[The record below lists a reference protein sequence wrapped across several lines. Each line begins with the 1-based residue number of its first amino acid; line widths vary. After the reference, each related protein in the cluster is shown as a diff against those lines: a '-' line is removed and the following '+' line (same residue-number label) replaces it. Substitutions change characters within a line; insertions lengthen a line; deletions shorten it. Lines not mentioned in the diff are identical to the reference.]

1 MTDEEIIK
9 SEAHDFIFRDEP
21 RRHTKSHSVEFIS
34 EINGHYF
41 KEELD
46 IRLSFFTTAL
56 NKSIFLNEV
65 KDLLQKKLNG
75 FENPNSPYSIR
86 AAINL
91 QKSLFFVRQI
101 LDELPTILKS
111 GKSNSEQS
119 IRDTIF
125 VSYSH
130 NDRKYVDDFKR
141 HFKNLERTHAIN
153 LWDDSNIKPGQKWED
168 EIRTAMAKAK
178 IVIFVISADFFASDF
193 IANKELPTLLKRA
206 DDDGATILNLFI
218 KPCDITDSPLASIQG
233 LNAPSH
239 TVLQMSEL
247 EREQLWASMVTQ
259 VRERLS
265 L

>member
-9 SEAHDFIFRDEP
+9 SEAHDFIYRNSP
-21 RRHTKSHSVEFIS
+21 RLYPNLHKVEFIS
-34 EINGHYF
+34 EINGHFF

-46 IRLSFFTTAL
+46 VRLLFFTTPL
-56 NKSIFLNEV
+56 NKSIFLNAV
-65 KDLLQKKLNG
+65 KELLQKKLNIL
-75 FENPNSPYSIR
+75 EYKNSNHSLNSIV
-86 AAINL
+86 NL
-91 QKSLFFVRQI
+91 QKSLFFVRQK
-101 LDELPTILKS
+101 LDELPAILKG

-141 HFKNLERTHAIN
+141 HFKNLERIHAIE
-153 LWDDSNIKPGQKWED
+153 LWDDSKIKPGQKWED
-168 EIRTAMAKAK
+168 EIKTAMAKAK

-193 IANKELPTLLKRA
+193 ITNEELPKLLRRA
-206 DDDGATILNLFI
+206 NDDGAIILNLFI
-218 KPCDITDSPLASIQG
+218 KPCDIVNSPLASIQG
-233 LNAPSH
+233 LNTPSH

-259 VRERLS
+259 VREIL